1 MSLTRARAPR
11 THRHADC
18 VAIWS
23 PAAAANA
30 IRSRAVAARPAS
42 VPYAPTSIAETS
54 TVPRREGSQGTAP
67 ANMVPES
74 LRPARGLF
82 QSLTTRARLFS

>member
-1 MSLTRARAPR
+1 
-11 THRHADC
+11 
-18 VAIWS
+18 
-23 PAAAANA
+23 
-30 IRSRAVAARPAS
+30 